1 MYRVEV
7 LLCKIK
13 RCLFSGGYCLGSSLA
28 DEPLCPPSRGHR
40 AQRHREGAGKLAV
53 LLSLAERSCFR
64 GDVTQGTCTQ
74 PVVLICQPGAA
85 CPVRDPGS
93 KGHEAFGRH
102 SRRVEMLLGPQFREL
117 RGCEKPHGSAE
128 KSPPCL

>member
-1 MYRVEV
+1 MPTEQGTQ
-7 LLCKIK
+7 
-13 RCLFSGGYCLGSSLA
+13 SPEAQG
-28 DEPLCPPSRGHR
+28 RG
-40 AQRHREGAGKLAV
+40 REAGV

-102 SRRVEMLLGPQFREL
+102 SRRVEMLLGPHFREL